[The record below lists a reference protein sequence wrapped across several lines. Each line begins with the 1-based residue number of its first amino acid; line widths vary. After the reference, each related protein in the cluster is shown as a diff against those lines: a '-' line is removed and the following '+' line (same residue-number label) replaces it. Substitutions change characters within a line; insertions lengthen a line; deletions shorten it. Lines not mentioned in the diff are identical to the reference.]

1 MKKHSYLTNETYCS
15 FKEKNKCKLPEIIA
29 PKNSCIG
36 FMLPYTPLHYL
47 LFYYPIDYKPNFN
60 RANPHFDALVMTSGN
75 ISEEPIIT
83 KNEEA
88 FEKLQN
94 VTDAF
99 LIHNRE
105 IFMRVDDSV
114 VRELNGKI
122 YFIRR
127 ARGFVPK
134 AIQLK
139 EEIPAVLGVGAD
151 LKNTFTLIKSN
162 YAIMSQHIGDMENI
176 ETVEFLR
183 KF

>member
-1 MKKHSYLTNETYCS
+1 MRPIVLLKK
-15 FKEKNKCKLPEIIA
+15 KNKCKTSRDHCS
-29 PKNSCIG
+29 KK
-36 FMLPYTPLHYL
+36 L
-47 LFYYPIDYKPNFN
+47 LYRVYATIYSFTLFTFYYPIDYKPNFN

-139 EEIPAVLGVGAD
+139 EEIPEVLGVGAD